1 MLTNISISL
10 LLILNLFSSVYSIGV
25 STGICYGG
33 CSAVV
38 VACYAAAGAVF
49 GKFFKVSFWRKIKY
63 NIFIGTVTAGVGTA
77 PAIIGINH
85 FYIVFDL
92 LIEFF
97 LNNSMQHRVWSM
109 YENLYG
115 CNCFYALIKI
125 MIA

>member
-1 MLTNISISL
+1 LLRATQLLVLCSVSSL
-10 LLILNLFSSVYSIGV
+10 RLVSEEKLNM
-25 STGICYGG
+25 
-33 CSAVV
+33 
-38 VACYAAAGAVF
+38 
-49 GKFFKVSFWRKIKY
+49 K
-63 NIFIGTVTAGVGTA
+63 FIGTVTAGVGTA

-97 LNNSMQHRVWSM
+97 LNYSMQHRVWRM